1 MVDIVR
7 NGKYI
12 RLTCL
17 SDNLIG
23 QMYSNISKLIMTQR
37 RSFIAALA
45 APVFLASGPTAFAQ
59 ADYPNKPIRLILGFT
74 AGGSGDFVGRTV
86 AEEMGKFLGQPIV
99 VENRP
104 GAATNIAS
112 EAVARAPADG
122 YTLLLGGSF
131 SHSVNPALF
140 AKMPV
145 DMARDFSPIGKV
157 ASLPTIFAVPASLPV
172 ANLQE
177 FLAYARKNG
186 DKVNFASSGI
196 GSPGHI
202 AGGYLNK
209 FAGLQMT
216 HVPYKG
222 ASEAVRALIA
232 GEVQLIITSPPSM
245 AGFVKQGTARM
256 LALTTAK
263 ASPLVPGVPGAE
275 EAGLKNFDIDGWYGL
290 YGPANLPAAV
300 TAKIQS
306 ALNRSLALP
315 QVRDKLEGQ
324 GALPEPSASQ
334 EAFVRFGEQD
344 RQRWASIV
352 RDSGA
357 RIDQ

>member
-1 MVDIVR
+1 MHP
-7 NGKYI
+7 N
-12 RLTCL
+12 
-17 SDNLIG
+17 
-23 QMYSNISKLIMTQR
+23 R
-37 RSFIAALA
+37 RAALA
-45 APVFLASGPTAFAQ
+45 AMLAAGTLTAAAQ
-59 ADYPNKPIRLILGFT
+59 APAEFPSRPIRLILGFPP
-74 AGGSGDFVGRTV
+74 AGSGDFIGRTI
-86 AEEMGKFLGQPIV
+86 AEEMGKLLGQQVV

-112 EAVARAPADG
+112 EAVARSAPDG

-140 AKMPV
+140 SRMPV
-145 DMARDFSPIGKV
+145 DMARDFTPIGKV
-157 ASLPTIFAVPASLPV
+157 AVLPTVMAVPSALAV

-177 FLAYARKNG
+177 FIAHARREGGKL
-186 DKVNFASSGI
+186 NFASSGI

-209 FAGLQMT
+209 FADLKMT

-222 ASEAVRALIA
+222 ASEAVRALVA
-232 GEVQLIITSPPSM
+232 GEVQLIITSPPSVM
-245 AGFVKQGTARM
+245 GFVRQGRVKA

-290 YGPANLPAAV
+290 YGPANLPPVVTNRLHAALQRV
-300 TAKIQS
+300 LQM
-306 ALNRSLALP
+306 P
-315 QVRDKLEGQ
+315 HVREKFESQ
-324 GALPEPSASQ
+324 GAMPQDSASP
-334 EAFVRFGEQD
+334 EVFASFGAQD
-344 RQRWASIV
+344 RARWAVIV

-357 RIDQ
+357 RIDP